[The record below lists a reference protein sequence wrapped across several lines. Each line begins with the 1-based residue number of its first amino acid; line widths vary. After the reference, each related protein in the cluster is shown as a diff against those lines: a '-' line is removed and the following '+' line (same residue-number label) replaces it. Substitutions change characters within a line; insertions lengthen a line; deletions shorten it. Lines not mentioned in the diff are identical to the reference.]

1 MVNSIRDRLDEAD
14 TISEIRLSLGH
25 DKDTVCVVVEG
36 EDDQTLFRPLF
47 TENVV
52 IFQSY
57 NSKIGVDD
65 IVKTHFFRNKRVIG
79 IRDKD
84 YMLES
89 VTSRSFFCD
98 YCCAEM
104 MIISI
109 NDCFE
114 RLYCG
119 FYRSGALDS
128 DTLRIY
134 CLERLEKLSKY
145 RQLNE
150 QEDWRVRF
158 DGIKPSRFYKIN
170 VANMENDILTEI
182 NRQNPGNQI
191 DEVREAQCCTLPKCT
206 SLSDYLNITN
216 GHDFVN
222 LFYKVCTGKHNQPG
236 IDSVNTTLRGT
247 FGKEEFKKTQLYL
260 NLHTYQAKKNLRIVE

>member
-14 TISEIRLSLGH
+14 TISEITLSLGH
-25 DKDTVCVVVEG
+25 NKDTVCIVVEG

-47 TENVV
+47 TDNVV

-57 NSKIGVDD
+57 NSKNGVDN
-65 IVKTHFFRNKRVIG
+65 IVKTYFPRNKRVIG

-84 YMLES
+84 YLMAPIAK
-89 VTSRSFFCD
+89 RSFHCD

-109 NDCFE
+109 NECFE
-114 RLYCG
+114 RIYCG
-119 FYRSGALDS
+119 FYKNGGMDS
-128 DTLRIY
+128 ETLRIY

-150 QEDWRVRF
+150 QNDWHVKF
-158 DGIKPSRFYKIN
+158 DGIKPSRFYNTDITI
-170 VANMENDILTEI
+170 MEGDILSEI
-182 NRQNPGNQI
+182 NSQNPDNII
-191 DEVREAQCCTLPKCT
+191 DGIREAQCCALRKCT

-222 LFYKVCTGKHNQPG
+222 LFYKVCTGNHGQAG
-236 IDSVNTTLRGT
+236 IQSVNISMRAS
-247 FGKEEFKKTQLYL
+247 FGKEEFKKTQLYT
-260 NLHTYQAKKNLRIVE
+260 NLLTYQTSKNISIVE